1 MICPECGQDCG
12 ALVPTEYG
20 IWLCPSCRD
29 FPDKTAGGLL
39 KDNHYTLTEQKKPLF
54 VLDLETTGLDGTE
67 EGDKILEV
75 GVARVDLIRGAV
87 YPEYNKIVHQFLT
100 PAEKTCWC
108 FQNTSL
114 TPEEVKHSPWT
125 LRLVLDMLTHYD
137 YVLEGAFT
145 SYNVAFDFDLF
156 LRPWGFRPRKMA
168 PCIMQECADHYN
180 GGRWFKAQEA
190 YDQLCPD
197 NPAALPDR
205 KEEHRALS
213 DAVMEGWIL
222 LRYLEDNPDAKQ
234 RYLRC
239 LQ

>member
-12 ALVPTEYG
+12 ALVPTDYG

-29 FPDKTAGGLL
+29 FGPDRASDLL
-39 KDNHYTLTEQKKPLF
+39 TDRPILTTQKKPLF

-67 EGDKILEV
+67 MGDKILEV
-75 GVARVDLIRGAV
+75 GVARVDLIRGVV
-87 YPEYNKIVHQFLT
+87 YPEYGQIVHQFLT

-108 FQNTSL
+108 FTNTSL
-114 TPEEVKHSPWT
+114 NPSDVTNSPWP
-125 LRLVLDMLTHYD
+125 LHAVLGMLKLYD
-137 YVLEGAFT
+137 TVLHGVFT
-145 SYNVAFDFDLF
+145 SYNAAFDFDLF
-156 LRPWGFRPRKMA
+156 LKPWGFRPRMA
-168 PCIMQECADHYN
+168 PCIMKECADHYN

-197 NPAALPDR
+197 NPAALPDK